1 MERTA
6 PDSSGSDH
14 QIQDSLR
21 EQQTTEPTPVE
32 IWAWKWCDIM
42 SSNSE
47 IDCSCHVDHFAVVIL
62 NGTIFSMCKH
72 STYPEWSGRHRESWR
87 GQIPC

>member
-1 MERTA
+1 
-6 PDSSGSDH
+6 
-14 QIQDSLR
+14 
-21 EQQTTEPTPVE
+21 
-32 IWAWKWCDIM
+32 M

-72 STYPEWSGRHRESWR
+72 WSDRHGESR
-87 GQIPC
+87 GGTNPVLGQLRHSIVQLRYNNAQIKQQTGFTMLNEYGPVSLCS